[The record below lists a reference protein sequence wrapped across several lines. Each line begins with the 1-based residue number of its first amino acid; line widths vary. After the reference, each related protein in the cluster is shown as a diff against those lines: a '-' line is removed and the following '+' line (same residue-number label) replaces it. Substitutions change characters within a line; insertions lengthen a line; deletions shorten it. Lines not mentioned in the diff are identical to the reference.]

1 MSSNKCYY
9 HPNMDGIYRCPRCN
23 KDICAQCKK
32 TYGEI
37 SRSEGTQTIIEN
49 EMCPVC
55 YYEYRIMEEKTKA
68 STVLSKNFSIIFT
81 VMLVFFDILLSSFLF
96 IFLSQSFYFPLYA
109 AFLAILPMQFF
120 FVFGLLL
127 LKRMRRE
134 PSDVASLKYQKE
146 KFLERSF
153 ALQNYLMQN
162 R

>member
-1 MSSNKCYY
+1 
-9 HPNMDGIYRCPRCN
+9 MDGIYRCPRCN

-55 YYEYRIMEEKTKA
+55 YYEHRIMEEKTKA
-68 STVLSKNFSIIFT
+68 SNVLTKNFSILLSVI
-81 VMLVFFDILLSSFLF
+81 LVFIDIVISYLFFIYLSV
-96 IFLSQSFYFPLYA
+96 IAYA
-109 AFLAILPMQFF
+109 AFYVPFLGVLVIQG
-120 FVFGLLL
+120 FVVIGLLL
-127 LKRMRRE
+127 LKRGRNE
-134 PSDVASLKYQKE
+134 PSKVSALKYQKE

-153 ALQNYLMQN
+153 ELKNYLMQN